1 MDSSAIAGERAPAI
15 YRGGWGLEG
24 TKRNGKRFS
33 IPKMSVKNWAQ
44 VLEIVL
50 YDLALELYIYI
61 YIHIYIYIYMCVCVC
76 VYFPSRFLLYKMP
89 NNLHLYSRAVISD
102 YLVGMLMTFIIH
114 STLEFFPEH

>member
-1 MDSSAIAGERAPAI
+1 MDSSAIAGESAPAI

-61 YIHIYIYIYMCVCVC
+61 YMCVCVCVCVC

-89 NNLHLYSRAVISD
+89 NNLHLYSRGVISD